1 VCGSGEHLIAAGT
14 AGQVSDCGVR
24 GGDVGPED
32 RPEPPSQIVCECI
45 ATAADRHFGASV
57 LRDVLRD
64 IGHDLTLRV
73 IRKKVFN
80 HDVL

>member
-45 ATAADRHFGASV
+45 ATAADRHCGAS
-57 LRDVLRD
+57 VLRD
-64 IGHDLTLRV
+64 IGHDAILRV